1 MGRKNQKAQAAS
13 SRQAVNTMVEDRPTP
28 SLKTLEVLLDEL
40 QDAMHEMERLREKL
54 DRHDRGSQAYL
65 NLLPDILVSA
75 SVLEAKSNS
84 LWDEAQAIIQAT
96 PEG

>member
-13 SRQAVNTMVEDRPTP
+13 SPHALNALVEERPTP
-28 SLKTLEVLLDEL
+28 SLKTFQVLLDEL
-40 QDAMHEMERLREKL
+40 QDAMREMEGLREKL

-75 SVLEAKSNS
+75 SVVEAKANS
-84 LWDEAQAIIQAT
+84 LWDEVQAIIQAM
-96 PEG
+96 PER